1 LNKKK
6 IGNALRDFWETSI
19 KGMIIV
25 VFGLYLT
32 RFNVGTGRYETNI
45 LFGAIA
51 YLFLARS
58 GLLMVKYLQNSDE
71 KTSLHA
77 FIMSII
83 MYAIGF
89 TVTLINMAVFNLDIL
104 ILIPLIVIGGLWIGL
119 SLFASKKDKSEI
131 VIKILMCLSFSLGL
145 IYGASLNLVIFPIY
159 VLFFFFT
166 FFFLQL
172 SREYIKDVR
181 DLEGIVKE
189 KKHRIKNLRKRIKN
203 LRKRIGSKKY
213 QAPTKDKIKKN
224 LKKRSVNIRLTN
236 AQSKDLLKKSM
247 FSQIIAIALA
257 GGIYLT
263 LLLTVLFKGIA
274 YPRAFLF
281 IMIIIY
287 IPLIGSA
294 CLLTRGSISN
304 SKIPKKTGLLVS
316 FGMLAM
322 LMAILLSV

>member
-1 LNKKK
+1 MNKKK
-6 IGNALRDFWETSI
+6 IGNALRDFGKTSI

-32 RFNVGTGRYETNI
+32 RFNVGAGRYGTNI
-45 LFGAIA
+45 LFGTTA
-51 YLFLARS
+51 YLFLALS

-131 VIKILMCLSFSLGL
+131 VIKILLCLSFSLGL

-159 VLFFFFT
+159 VLVFFFT

-189 KKHRIKNLRKRIKN
+189 KKHRIKNLRKRIV
-203 LRKRIGSKKY
+203 SKKY
-213 QAPTKDKIKKN
+213 PALTKDKIKKN

-257 GGIYLT
+257 GGIHVT
-263 LLLTVLFKGIA
+263 LLVTVLFKGIA
-274 YPRAFLF
+274 YPMAFLF

-287 IPLIGSA
+287 IPLLGSA
-294 CLLTRGSISN
+294 CLLTRSSISN
-304 SKIPKKTGLLVS
+304 SKIPKKAGLLVS

>member
-6 IGNALRDFWETSI
+6 IGNALRDFGKPSI

-32 RFNVGTGRYETNI
+32 RFNVGAGRYETNI
-45 LFGAIA
+45 LFGITA
-51 YLFLARS
+51 YLFLALS

-131 VIKILMCLSFSLGL
+131 VIKILLCLSFSLGL

-159 VLFFFFT
+159 VLVFFFT

-189 KKHRIKNLRKRIKN
+189 KKHRIKNLRKRIV
-203 LRKRIGSKKY
+203 SKKY
-213 QAPTKDKIKKN
+213 PALTKDKIKKN

-257 GGIYLT
+257 GGIYIT

-287 IPLIGSA
+287 IPLLGSA

-304 SKIPKKTGLLVS
+304 SKIPKKAGLLVS

>member
-1 LNKKK
+1 MNKKK
-6 IGNALRDFWETSI
+6 NGNALRDFWKTSI

-32 RFNVGTGRYETNI
+32 KFNVGIGRYETNI
-45 LFGAIA
+45 LFGTIA
-51 YLFLARS
+51 YLFLALS

-131 VIKILMCLSFSLGL
+131 VIKILLCLSFSLGL

-159 VLFFFFT
+159 VLVFFFT

-172 SREYIKDVR
+172 SREYIKDVK

-189 KKHRIKNLRKRIKN
+189 KKHRIKNLRKRIV
-203 LRKRIGSKKY
+203 SKKY
-213 QAPTKDKIKKN
+213 PALTKDKIKKN

-257 GGIYLT
+257 GGIYIT

-287 IPLIGSA
+287 IPLLGSA

-304 SKIPKKTGLLVS
+304 SKIPKKAGLLVS

>member
-1 LNKKK
+1 
-6 IGNALRDFWETSI
+6 
-19 KGMIIV
+19 
-25 VFGLYLT
+25 
-32 RFNVGTGRYETNI
+32 
-45 LFGAIA
+45 
-51 YLFLARS
+51 
-58 GLLMVKYLQNSDE
+58 
-71 KTSLHA
+71 
-77 FIMSII
+77 
-83 MYAIGF
+83 
-89 TVTLINMAVFNLDIL
+89 
-104 ILIPLIVIGGLWIGL
+104 
-119 SLFASKKDKSEI
+119 
-131 VIKILMCLSFSLGL
+131 MCLSFSLGL

-159 VLFFFFT
+159 VLVFFFT

-172 SREYIKDVR
+172 SREYIKDVK

-189 KKHRIKNLRKRIKN
+189 KKHRIKNLRKRI
-203 LRKRIGSKKY
+203 GSKKY
-213 QAPTKDKIKKN
+213 PALTKDKIKKN

-236 AQSKDLLKKSM
+236 AQSKNLLKKSM

-257 GGIYLT
+257 GGIYIT

-287 IPLIGSA
+287 IPLLGSA

-304 SKIPKKTGLLVS
+304 SKIPKKAGLLVS

>member
-1 LNKKK
+1 MNKKK
-6 IGNALRDFWETSI
+6 NGNALRDFWKTSI

-32 RFNVGTGRYETNI
+32 RFNVGAGRYGTNI
-45 LFGAIA
+45 LFGTTA
-51 YLFLARS
+51 YLFLALS

-131 VIKILMCLSFSLGL
+131 VIKILLCLSFSLGL

-159 VLFFFFT
+159 VLVFFFT

-172 SREYIKDVR
+172 SREYIKDVK

-189 KKHRIKNLRKRIKN
+189 KKHRIKN

-236 AQSKDLLKKSM
+236 AQSKNLLKKSM

-257 GGIYLT
+257 GGIYIT

-287 IPLIGSA
+287 IPLLGSA

-304 SKIPKKTGLLVS
+304 SKIPKKAGLLVS

>member
-1 LNKKK
+1 MNKKK
-6 IGNALRDFWETSI
+6 NGNALRDFWETCI

-32 RFNVGTGRYETNI
+32 RFNVGMGRYETNI
-45 LFGAIA
+45 LLGITA
-51 YLFLARS
+51 YLFLALS

-71 KTSLHA
+71 KISLHA

-119 SLFASKKDKSEI
+119 SLFALKKDKSEI

-172 SREYIKDVR
+172 SREYIKNVR
-181 DLEGIVKE
+181 DLEEIVRE
-189 KKHRIKNLRKRIKN
+189 KKHRIKNLRKRIS
-203 LRKRIGSKKY
+203 SKKY

-236 AQSKDLLKKSM
+236 PQSKELLKKSM

-257 GGIYLT
+257 VGIHLS
-263 LLLTVLFKGIA
+263 LVFTVLFKGIA

-287 IPLIGSA
+287 IPLLGSS
-294 CLLTRGSISN
+294 CLLTRRSISN
-304 SKIPKKTGLLVS
+304 NKIPKKAGLLVS

-322 LMAILLSV
+322 LMAILISV

>member
-1 LNKKK
+1 MKKN
-6 IGNALRDFWETSI
+6 GNALRDFWETSI

-32 RFNVGTGRYETNI
+32 RFNVGFGRYETNI
-45 LFGAIA
+45 LFGTIA

-58 GLLMVKYLQNSDE
+58 GLMMVKYLQNSDE

-119 SLFASKKDKSEI
+119 SLFASKKDNSEI

-181 DLEGIVKE
+181 NLEGIVKE
-189 KKHRIKNLRKRIKN
+189 KKHRIKNLRKRIG
-203 LRKRIGSKKY
+203 LKKD

-236 AQSKDLLKKSM
+236 AQSKDLIKKSM
-247 FSQIIAIALA
+247 FSQIMAIALA
-257 GGIYLT
+257 VGIYIT

-287 IPLIGSA
+287 IPLLGSA
-294 CLLTRGSISN
+294 CLLTRDSISN
-304 SKIPKKTGLLVS
+304 NKIPKKAGLLVS
-316 FGMLAM
+316 FGMLTM

>member
-1 LNKKK
+1 MKNR
-6 IGNALRDFWETSI
+6 IALRDFCKTSI

-32 RFNVGTGRYETNI
+32 RFNVGIGRYETNI
-45 LFGAIA
+45 LFGTTA
-51 YLFLARS
+51 YLFLALS
-58 GLLMVKYLQNSDE
+58 GLQMVKYLQNSDE

-89 TVTLINMAVFNLDIL
+89 TVTLINMAIFNLDIL

-131 VIKILMCLSFSLGL
+131 VIKILICLSFSLGL

-181 DLEGIVKE
+181 DLDGIVKE
-189 KKHRIKNLRKRIKN
+189 KKHRIKN

-213 QAPTKDKIKKN
+213 QAPTKYKIKKN
-224 LKKRSVNIRLTN
+224 LKKRSVNIWLTN

-257 GGIYLT
+257 GVIHLT
-263 LLLTVLFKGIA
+263 LVFTVLFKGIA

-287 IPLIGSA
+287 IPLLGSA
-294 CLLTRGSISN
+294 CLLTRGSILN
-304 SKIPKKTGLLVS
+304 SKIPKKAGLLVS

-322 LMAILLSV
+322 LLAILLSV

>member
-1 LNKKK
+1 MNKKK
-6 IGNALRDFWETSI
+6 NGNALRDFWKTSI

-32 RFNVGTGRYETNI
+32 RFNVGAGRYGTNI
-45 LFGAIA
+45 LFGTTA
-51 YLFLARS
+51 YLFLALS

-159 VLFFFFT
+159 VLVFFFT

-172 SREYIKDVR
+172 SREYIKDVK

-189 KKHRIKNLRKRIKN
+189 KKHRIKN

-236 AQSKDLLKKSM
+236 AQSKNLLKKSM

-257 GGIYLT
+257 GGIYIT

-287 IPLIGSA
+287 IPLLGSA

-304 SKIPKKTGLLVS
+304 SKIPKKAGLLVS

-322 LMAILLSV
+322 LMAILISV

>member
-1 LNKKK
+1 MNKIKNG
-6 IGNALRDFWETSI
+6 IALRDFWKISI

-25 VFGLYLT
+25 LFGLYLT
-32 RFNVGTGRYETNI
+32 KFNVGIGRYETNI
-45 LFGAIA
+45 LFGTIA

-58 GLLMVKYLQNSDE
+58 GLLMVKYLQSSDE

-104 ILIPLIVIGGLWIGL
+104 ILIPLIIIGGLWVGL

-172 SREYIKDVR
+172 SREYIKEVR

-189 KKHRIKNLRKRIKN
+189 KKHRIKN

-224 LKKRSVNIRLTN
+224 LKKRSVNIQLTN

-247 FSQIIAIALA
+247 FSQIIAIALSV
-257 GGIYLT
+257 GIYLS

-287 IPLIGSA
+287 IPLLGSA

-304 SKIPKKTGLLVS
+304 SKIPKKAGLLVS

>member
-1 LNKKK
+1 MNKKK
-6 IGNALRDFWETSI
+6 NGNALRDFWETCI

-32 RFNVGTGRYETNI
+32 RFNVGIGRYETNI
-45 LFGAIA
+45 LLGITA
-51 YLFLARS
+51 YLFLALS

-71 KTSLHA
+71 KISLHA

-172 SREYIKDVR
+172 SREYIKEAR
-181 DLEGIVKE
+181 DLEDIVKE
-189 KKHRIKNLRKRIKN
+189 KKHRIKNLRKRIF
-203 LRKRIGSKKY
+203 SKKDK
-213 QAPTKDKIKKN
+213 APTKDKIKKN

-257 GGIYLT
+257 GGIYVT

-287 IPLIGSA
+287 IPLVGLA
-294 CLLTRGSISN
+294 CLLTRRSISN
-304 SKIPKKTGLLVS
+304 NKIPKKAGLLVS
-316 FGMLAM
+316 FGMLTM